1 MAKPMLFNIVTEDG
15 YASAFA
21 KACTALQTR
30 RGVLLTGT
38 CPRCGDRM
46 DFPVPTRIFQ
56 RPVTATPSASPE
68 PVMCTCE
75 VTHTGTPVGE
85 EGCGA
90 YWTVELSKTAP

>member
-1 MAKPMLFNIVTEDG
+1 MTKPFAIVTEDA
-15 YASAFA
+15 YAEGFA
-21 KACTALQTR
+21 ASCTPHPTR

-46 DFPVPTRIFQ
+46 DFPVPTRVFQ
-56 RPVTATPSASPE
+56 RPVRAAPDAKEPQ

-75 VTHTGTPVGE
+75 VTHPGTPAGE

-90 YWTVELSKTAP
+90 YWNVELSRSAP